1 MAPERAARPRLPSS
15 LLDADEVAQWKV
27 PRGLRGE
34 MTISISLCDAAQG
47 ETDLL
52 AVHEGLPEGL
62 SVEANEEGWRQSL
75 GRLASLVEAHP
86 T

>member
-1 MAPERAARPRLPSS
+1 
-15 LLDADEVAQWKV
+15 
-27 PRGLRGE
+27 